1 MKSRYLLIL
10 VLCCGVLMAAQTF
23 RGSIQ
28 GTVTDAS
35 GAIVSGATVTVANHD
50 TGFTRTVTSNEEGEW
65 RVSELP
71 IGVYDVTSK
80 AQGFQP
86 KTVKGI
92 RVEVSVTARADA
104 QLAVGPTIQTI
115 EINDAANFPLVT
127 TTENNLGGSLQA
139 QQIEELP
146 VSGRERLSRLPAAS

>member
-71 IGVYDVTSK
+71 IGVYDVTVK
-80 AQGFQP
+80 KDGFRTQA
-86 KTVKGI
+86 VKGI
-92 RVEVSVTARADA
+92 HVDVSS
-104 QLAVGPTIQTI
+104 IQ
-115 EINDAANFPLVT
+115 
-127 TTENNLGGSLQA
+127 
-139 QQIEELP
+139 
-146 VSGRERLSRLPAAS
+146 R